1 MLLVYVGLLP
11 VLLAIVLRLIR
22 NRRAREICAVAFAC
36 VISGSVAYLLFRGYS
51 EELEGDN

>member
-36 VISGSVAYLLFRGYS
+36 VISGAVA
-51 EELEGDN
+51 